1 MPRETMA
8 AKRERALEVA
18 RRMNEHYPAAEC
30 ALVYG
35 GLTKWTAAISSPRFP
50 II

>member
-1 MPRETMA
+1 MPRETMT

-30 ALVYG
+30 ALHY
-35 GLTKWTAAISSPRFP
+35 
-50 II
+50 

>member
-8 AKRERALEVA
+8 AGVERALEVA

-30 ALVYG
+30 ARSC
-35 GLTKWTAAISSPRFP
+35 TAETRSA
-50 II
+50 